1 MGPRGVLFV
10 ALGAPLGVLC
20 GPGGLGEV
28 GVGSLGGPSVA
39 SGGGP
44 LWLRAGSGGRS
55 GCIFQLTG
63 YVSTETVVSRGPRR
77 A

>member
-28 GVGSLGGPSVA
+28 GVGSLGGPSVV
-39 SGGGP
+39 SGGVHC
-44 LWLRAGSGGRS
+44 GSGRGL
-55 GCIFQLTG
+55 G
-63 YVSTETVVSRGPRR
+63 VVLGAFFS
-77 A
+77 